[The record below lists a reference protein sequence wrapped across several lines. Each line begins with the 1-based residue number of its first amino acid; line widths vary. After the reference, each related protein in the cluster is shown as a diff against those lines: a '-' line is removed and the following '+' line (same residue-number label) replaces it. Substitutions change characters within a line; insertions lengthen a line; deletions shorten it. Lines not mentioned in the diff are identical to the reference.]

1 MNWDLELARAAQ
13 RALRSLST
21 RDRGRLNRALN
32 DMRDDPL
39 SGDVVLLRGE
49 YHVLY
54 RRRVGPW
61 RIIFGLSPNRHVVIV
76 ADIVRRTS
84 TTC

>member
-1 MNWDLELARAAQ
+1 MKR
-13 RALRSLST
+13 
-21 RDRGRLNRALN
+21 
-32 DMRDDPL
+32 DPL

-49 YHVLY
+49 YRGLY
-54 RRRVGPW
+54 RRREGTG
-61 RIIFGLSPNRHVVIV
+61 RIIFGLRPDSRAVIV

>member
-1 MNWDLELARAAQ
+1 MK
-13 RALRSLST
+13 
-21 RDRGRLNRALN
+21 
-32 DMRDDPL
+32 DDPL

-49 YHVLY
+49 YHGLY

-61 RIIFGLSPNRHVVIV
+61 RIIFGLRPGHHVVIV

-84 TTC
+84 ITY

>member
-13 RALRSLST
+13 RALRSLPA
-21 RDRGRLNRALN
+21 RDLARLNRALN
-32 DMRDDPL
+32 EMRDDPL

-49 YHVLY
+49 YHGLY

-61 RIIFGLSPNRHVVIV
+61 RIIFGLRPDDHVVIV

-84 TTC
+84 TTY